1 MWRLGFPFILKKGVK
16 MLTIALTFKSPNLG
30 VATVHLDA
38 SSHITDLNSFYTDV
52 YGVEVV
58 SSEIVSYQPK

>member
-1 MWRLGFPFILKKGVK
+1 
-16 MLTIALTFKSPNLG
+16 MLTIALTFKSPNSG
-30 VATVHLDA
+30 VVTVHLDA